1 MDYIRIY
8 KTEVPNAKKTLDT
21 AVVLNDVYQQIKNSI
36 LKDTFRE
43 ILPHGSLY
51 FWDFGVKA
59 GRELKNGMSVS
70 IICGNKK
77 YDCLLIEII
86 EDPKGELGDIFG
98 WARQFQAPWKN
109 VCALTMLNE
118 EHISSDNIVKIVSK
132 TMPVTKSFL
141 KVTDPE
147 LKLLTYS
154 EGKIHDLTLT
164 IYERNRLAR
173 RACIA
178 HYGYVC
184 SICNFDFYNTY
195 GEIGKGYIH
204 VHHKV
209 PLAMIKDNYRVDPIK
224 DLVPVCPNC
233 HAMLH
238 ANQKEM
244 ISVENLKEIL
254 TNHNKEHQST

>member
-8 KTEVPNAKKTLDT
+8 KTRVPNARKTLDS
-21 AVVLNDVYQQIKNSI
+21 AVVLSDVYQRISNPI
-36 LKDTFRE
+36 LKEKFHN
-43 ILPHGSLY
+43 ILPHISLY

-59 GRELKNGMSVS
+59 VSQLKIDMYVS

-77 YDCLLIEII
+77 YDCQLIEII
-86 EDPKGELGDIFG
+86 DDPQGELGDIFG
-98 WARQFQAPWKN
+98 WTRQFKAPWKN

-118 EHISSDNIVKIVSK
+118 EHITSENLVKIKNK
-132 TMPVTKSFL
+132 TMPVTDSFL

-147 LKLLTYS
+147 LKNQTYS
-154 EGKIHDLTLT
+154 EGKKHDIKLT
-164 IYERNRLAR
+164 IYERNSVAR
-173 RACIA
+173 RKCIA

-184 SICNFDFYNTY
+184 NICNFDFHSAY

-204 VHHKV
+204 VHHKM
-209 PLAMIKDNYRVDPIK
+209 PLSMIKENYQIDPIK

-238 ANQKEM
+238 TNQEKT
-244 ISVENLKEIL
+244 ISVESVKEIIKK
-254 TNHNKEHQST
+254 HKKG